1 MVTDKDK
8 YTIRLI
14 PYQDEISRA
23 LLVIEVADQ
32 NINGDIKVFLLD
44 NANLTHVGTEPLNE
58 GRTQACFEVPSS
70 INLKNLILK
79 VENK

>member
-58 GRTQACFEVPSS
+58 EHQACFEVPSS